1 MRTSPKD
8 IGELLGQSLENGVC
22 PDDQLPSER
31 DLAEEFAV
39 SRQGIHAALEPLLET
54 GRLPLRHGV
63 MDNIL
68 PCKGHVD
75 TGSYANVD
83 SDYIRSR

>member
-39 SRQGIHAALEPLLET
+39 SRQGIHAVYPDA
-54 GRLPLRHGV
+54 RHV
-63 MDNIL
+63 PAKVRTFIDFMRASVN
-68 PCKGHVD
+68 
-75 TGSYANVD
+75 
-83 SDYIRSR
+83 